1 MQLRKTE
8 IFREWLAHLRDHR
21 ARSFI
26 VQRLTRI
33 HYGPGYR
40 IYFTRKGDEIILLL
54 CGGDKSSQTAD
65 IERAK
70 TLASEV

>member
-33 HYGPGYR
+33 QDGLLGDYHSIGNNVSELRIHYG
-40 IYFTRKGDEIILLL
+40 L
-54 CGGDKSSQTAD
+54 D
-65 IERAK
+65 IEFISRVKATK
-70 TLASEV
+70 